1 MSISGAKI
9 FRVRKDIPI
18 PMYYQIKQSILGA
31 INDGDLKGG
40 DMIPTELEFCEACD
54 VSRPTVRQALGE
66 LVSEGYLY
74 RCKGKGTFVSQ
85 PKIDAHFL
93 NILQSFNQEMQEK
106 DMVPSTKVLK
116 FEVVQA
122 DEAINEKLEMNSTDK
137 LIYLE
142 RLRYANDEPIVYLET
157 FLPYDRFSKLIE
169 EDLSKNSLYEILEE
183 CYQQRV
189 VRVSRVIEAIN
200 ANAAIADRLN
210 ISKGSAVCL
219 VKTVGYTEE
228 KLPVEYS
235 VARYRGDRNKF
246 SIELCR

>member
-1 MSISGAKI
+1 MSIGGAKL
-9 FRVRKDIPI
+9 FQVNKDIPV
-18 PMYYQIKQSILGA
+18 PMYYQIKKSVLEA
-31 INDGDLKGG
+31 INDGYLKGG

-93 NILQSFNQEMQEK
+93 NVLQSFNQEMQEK
-106 DMVPSTKVLK
+106 GMIPSTRVLK

-122 DEAINEKLEMNSTDK
+122 NESINKKLGINDTAK

-142 RLRYANDEPIVYLET
+142 RLRFANEEPIVYLET
-157 FLPYDRFSKLIE
+157 FLPYDKFSKLID
-169 EDLSKNSLYEILEE
+169 EDFSQNSLYEILEKH
-183 CYQQRV
+183 YQQRV
-189 VRVSRVIEAIN
+189 VRVAREIEAIN
-200 ANAAIADRLN
+200 ANTAIAEKLD

-219 VKTVGYTEE
+219 VKTIGYTEE

-235 VARYRGDRNKF
+235 IARYRGDRNKF